1 MTKKSNE
8 NKRKFKIIQVKKEL
22 KFKIGDVTD
31 KGTVMDITESW
42 KPEIY
47 KQPLYYVTHTP
58 EKYRKGFN
66 CGIWKLGEE
75 LTLIETKLD
84 ASTNGELKDEIV
96 NGAKP
101 VLGTVDVKYLGV
113 PNICFSLT
121 DKDEKREIDFIK
133 QRIERGFDDSETWS
147 LRDSIALFILPRLK
161 RYQEI
166 ANDFVKRDVELVN
179 DIDCFI
185 KAMELV
191 SRDNGSCMHTPEEE
205 KQLIEGLEKFPKIF
219 MSLWW

>member
-205 KQLIEGLEKFPKIF
+205 QQLIEGLEKFPKIF